1 MILPWSLLLLV
12 YSTVVEGVHPCLES
26 DSGRCTFGTTDVDVR
41 YCGLGDEDFEDLS
54 RCLDT
59 AGRSTITE
67 VNLDDNDLVD
77 FPEGLFAGLSA
88 VTYIRINHLPYLTEV
103 PEGLFENLATLEKI
117 SLRNNA
123 LVTLPEGLFSGLSL
137 LRTIHMD
144 HNPIA
149 QLPAGLFSGLS
160 SLELLRMRDLHLAEV
175 EEDLFSGLSALREL
189 YFYENQVDLSEPSVL
204 ALPPT
209 LFRDTQNLE
218 ELWIHTNNIVE
229 LDPEI
234 FSGLTK
240 LSFLH
245 LDLNPIKVLEDGLF
259 SGLSSLETLRL
270 RGLDVSEVPEGT
282 FNGLSAL
289 KNLYLYETESDIGLP
304 PALFQDNKNLEIL
317 WLNKN
322 SCGDVDENLF
332 SGLSKLQFLRLT
344 FNSLSSLPEDVFTD
358 LGQLQELYL
367 GYNKLTTLPAGIFS
381 NQGQLQYLGLSDNL
395 LETLP
400 GGLFTGL
407 TSIVEIGFTTV
418 AFCPTLSFF
427 GFSPAGEIL
436 MDSSA
441 SQDES
446 CEGTETCS
454 NGLEGIDGS
463 GGVCCPLGCGQ
474 CGGKGCS
481 KSGSANG
488 LGGDSCCSG
497 GIMAS
502 DEYCDETNE
511 APCIIG
517 SRPGEKMQSW
527 IQ

>member
-1 MILPWSLLLLV
+1 MILPWPLLLLA

-54 RCLDT
+54 HCLDT

-67 VNLDDNDLVD
+67 VNLDDNEFID
-77 FPEGLFAGLSA
+77 FPADLFAGLST
-88 VTYIRINHLPYLTEV
+88 VTYIRINHLPYLTGV

-117 SLRNNA
+117 SLRDNA
-123 LVTLPEGLFSGLSL
+123 LETLPEGLFSGLSSL
-137 LRTIHMD
+137 EMIHMD
-144 HNPIA
+144 HNPITH
-149 QLPAGLFSGLS
+149 LPAGLFSGLS
-160 SLELLRMRDLHLAEV
+160 SLEVLRMRDLHLAEV
-175 EEDLFSGLSALREL
+175 EDDLFSGLSALKEL
-189 YFYENQVDLSEPSVL
+189 YLYENQVDMSEPSIL

-209 LFRDTQNLE
+209 LFRDTHNLE

-229 LDPEI
+229 LDPDQ
-234 FSGLTK
+234 FLGLTK
-240 LSFLH
+240 LLFLH
-245 LDLNPIKVLEDGLF
+245 LDLNPIKVLEDGIF

-270 RGLDVSEVPEGT
+270 RGLDVSEVPEGV
-282 FNGLSAL
+282 FNGLTAL
-289 KNLYLYETESDIGLP
+289 KNLYLYETESAIGLP
-304 PALFQDNKNLEIL
+304 PALFRDNENLEIL

-322 SCGDVDENLF
+322 GCGEVDEGLF

-344 FNSLSSLPEDVFTD
+344 FNSLSSLPEDVFND

-367 GYNKLTTLPAGIFS
+367 GYNHLTTLPAGVFS
-381 NQGQLQYLGLSDNL
+381 NQGQLLYLGLNDNL

-407 TSIVEIGFTTV
+407 TSIIEIDLEKNPDLLCV
-418 AFCPTLSFF
+418 PPSPT
-427 GFSPAGEIL
+427 GEIV

-446 CEGTETCS
+446 CAVETCS
-454 NGLEGIDGS
+454 NGLEGIDGN
-463 GGVCCPLGCGQ
+463 GVVCCPTGCGQ
-474 CGGKGCS
+474 CGGAGCTT
-481 KSGSANG
+481 SGSAHG
-488 LGGDSCCSG
+488 LGGDSCCGG

-502 DEYCDETNE
+502 DEYCDETNA

-517 SRPGEKMQSW
+517 SRSG
-527 IQ
+527 

>member
-12 YSTVVEGVHPCLES
+12 YSTVAEGVHPCLES
-26 DSGRCTFGTTDVDVR
+26 DSGRCSFGTTDIDVR

-67 VNLDDNDLVD
+67 VNLDDNDFVD

-117 SLRNNA
+117 SLRDNA

-137 LRTIHMD
+137 LRIIHMD
-144 HNPIA
+144 HNPIT
-149 QLPAGLFSGLS
+149 QLPAGLFSNLS
-160 SLELLRMRDLHLAEV
+160 SLESLRMRDLRLAEV
-175 EEDLFSGLSALREL
+175 EEDLFSGLSALSEL
-189 YFYENQVDLSEPSVL
+189 YLYENQVDFSEPSVL

-245 LDLNPIKVLEDGLF
+245 LESNPIKVLEDGLF

-270 RGLDVSEVPEGT
+270 RGLDVSEFPEGT

-289 KNLYLYETESDIGLP
+289 KSLYLYQTESEIGLP
-304 PALFQDNKNLEIL
+304 PALFRNNENLEIL
-317 WLNKN
+317 WLHKN
-322 SCGDVDENLF
+322 GCGEVDENLF

-344 FNSLSSLPEDVFTD
+344 FNGLSSLPEDVFTD

-381 NQGQLQYLGLSDNL
+381 NQGQLLYLGLNDNL

-400 GGLFTGL
+400 DGLFTDL
-407 TSIVEIGFTTV
+407 TSIVEIDVTENPDLLCV
-418 AFCPTLSFF
+418 PP
-427 GFSPAGEIL
+427 SPAGEIL
-436 MDSSA
+436 RDSSA

-446 CEGTETCS
+446 CAGTETCS
-454 NGLEGIDGS
+454 NGLEGIDGN
-463 GGVCCPLGCGQ
+463 GVVCCPLGCGQ
-474 CGGKGCS
+474 CGGKGCYT
-481 KSGSANG
+481 SGSANG
-488 LGGDSCCSG
+488 LGGESCCGG
-497 GIMAS
+497 GIEAS

-517 SRPGEKMQSW
+517 SRPGETMQSW